1 MTTTVI
7 KQKRTVAINP
17 IRACAPIGAMM
28 ATFGIHGALTIN
40 HGSQGC
46 ATYPRHQMARH
57 FREPIEV
64 ATTSLSEN
72 TTIYGGRENLVAGLK
87 NLYERFH
94 PTMITVCST
103 CLSET
108 IGDDIPAFIDEF
120 LDNNPEVDIPILS
133 VRTPSY
139 VGTHITGFDNF
150 LKELALKLPKKGRP
164 NGKVNVI
171 PGWVNPGDLRE
182 IKHILREMDIPSLV
196 LTDYSDTLDGGLYS
210 PKPHFPRGGNTLDEI
225 RDSANAK
232 GTIAIQKHI
241 GGEAA
246 RVYKKR
252 FGIPEYVLPMPI
264 GIANTDKFIE
274 TLTTITGKPIGEEV
288 EAERA
293 RLLDALMDTHMFTTG
308 VKVAIFGDPDLVE
321 GLVRLVAEMG
331 MEPKYVLT
339 ATDSQAWSNDLMK
352 LSDELGLD
360 MEILVKSDLYALQQ
374 KMKAHPVDLLIG
386 HSKGKYIADDENI
399 PIIRV
404 GFPVEDRYG
413 YHRKSVVGYRGAI
426 SLVDEIT
433 NAVLEKK
440 GAVISNTLLLEGN
453 C

>member
-1 MTTTVI
+1 ML
-7 KQKRTVAINP
+7 
-17 IRACAPIGAMM
+17 
-28 ATFGIHGALTIN
+28 ATFGIHGAITIN

-64 ATTSLSEN
+64 ATTSLTEN
-72 TTIYGGRENLVAGLK
+72 TTIYGGRENLVVGLK

-94 PTMITVCST
+94 PTLITVCST

-120 LDNNPEVDIPILS
+120 LDNNPEVTIPILS

-150 LKELALKLPKKGRP
+150 LKELALKLPRKSRP

-182 IKHILREMDIPSLV
+182 IKHILREMDIPGLV

-210 PKPHFPRGGNTLDEI
+210 PKPHFPRGGNTLDELK
-225 RDSANAK
+225 DSANAK
-232 GTIAIQKHI
+232 GTIALQKHI

-246 RVYKKR
+246 KVYNKR
-252 FGIPEYVLPMPI
+252 FGTPAHILPMPI

-274 TLTTITGKPIGEEV
+274 TLTLLTGKPITEEI

-339 ATDSQAWSNDLMK
+339 ATDSVNWSKDLMA

-360 MEILVKSDLYALQQ
+360 MEILVKSDLYALHK

-386 HSKGKYIADDENI
+386 HSKGKYIAEEENI
-399 PIIRV
+399 PMIRL

-413 YHRKSVVGYRGAI
+413 YHRRSVVGYQGATA
-426 SLVDEIT
+426 LVDEIT
-433 NAVLEKK
+433 NAVLERK
-440 GAVISNTLLLEGN
+440 GSVISNTLLLEGN

>member
-1 MTTTVI
+1 ML
-7 KQKRTVAINP
+7 
-17 IRACAPIGAMM
+17 
-28 ATFGIHGALTIN
+28 ATFGIHGAITIN

-64 ATTSLSEN
+64 ATTSLTEN
-72 TTIYGGRENLVAGLK
+72 TTIYGGRENLVVGLK

-94 PTMITVCST
+94 PTLITVCST

-120 LDNNPEVDIPILS
+120 LDNNPEVTIPILS

-150 LKELALKLPKKGRP
+150 LKELALKLPRKSRP

-182 IKHILREMDIPSLV
+182 IKHILREMDIPGLV

-210 PKPHFPRGGNTLDEI
+210 PKPHFPRGGNTLDELK
-225 RDSANAK
+225 DSANAK
-232 GTIAIQKHI
+232 GTIALQKHI

-246 RVYKKR
+246 KVYNKR
-252 FGIPEYVLPMPI
+252 FGTPTHILPMPI

-274 TLTTITGKPIGEEV
+274 TLTLLTGKPITEEI

-339 ATDSQAWSNDLMK
+339 ATDSVNWSKDLMA

-360 MEILVKSDLYALQQ
+360 MEILVKSDLYALHK

-386 HSKGKYIADDENI
+386 HSKGKYIAEEENI
-399 PIIRV
+399 PMIRL

-413 YHRKSVVGYRGAI
+413 YHRRSVVGYQGATA
-426 SLVDEIT
+426 LVDEIT
-433 NAVLEKK
+433 NAVLERK
-440 GAVISNTLLLEGN
+440 GSVISNTLLLEGN

>member
-7 KQKRTVAINP
+7 KQKRAVAINP

-64 ATTSLSEN
+64 ATTSLTEN
-72 TTIYGGRENLVAGLK
+72 TTIYGGRENLVEGLK
-87 NLYERFH
+87 NLYERFR

-120 LDNNPEVDIPILS
+120 LDNNPDVDIPILS

-150 LKELALKLPKKGRP
+150 LKELALKLPKKTRP

-182 IKHILREMDIPSLV
+182 IKHILREMEIPGLV

-232 GTIAIQKHI
+232 GTIALQKHI

-274 TLTTITGKPIGEEV
+274 TLTTITGKPIGEEI
-288 EAERA
+288 ESERA

-339 ATDSQAWSNDLMK
+339 ATDSRAWSDDLVK

-360 MEILVKSDLYALQQ
+360 MEILVKSDLYALHQ
-374 KMKAHPVDLLIG
+374 KMKANPVDLLIG
-386 HSKGKYIADDENI
+386 HSKGKYIADEENI
-399 PIIRV
+399 PMIRV

-413 YHRKSVVGYRGAI
+413 YQRRSVVGYQGAI

-433 NAVLEKK
+433 NMVLERK
-440 GAVISNTLLLEGN
+440 GSLISNTLLLEGN